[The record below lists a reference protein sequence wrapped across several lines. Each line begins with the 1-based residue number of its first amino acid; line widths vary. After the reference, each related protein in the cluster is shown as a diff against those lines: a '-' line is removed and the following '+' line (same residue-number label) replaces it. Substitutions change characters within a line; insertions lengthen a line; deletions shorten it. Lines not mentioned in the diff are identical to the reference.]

1 MPETSLKSVTVVS
14 VCSMVQLMLQ
24 FVFQMLLAKYFGAS
38 SEMDAYFASMTLPM
52 AISMIATGALAN
64 AFVPIFLERREKY
77 GAHAAWETMNSFGC
91 FLVAVSLAVV
101 VLCQL
106 SAQPLM
112 SALHP
117 GFSDEQKQLTA
128 SLFRIV
134 SWLVLTNSLTSF
146 LQSIHNGLTKFA
158 LPAVAPLI
166 GILVSVIYAAT
177 FHSTKGMHA
186 AAEAVVLGSA
196 VNVAIQASVLV
207 PRMRLIFQL
216 DSASKKCLVLLAP
229 LVAGSL
235 FGNLDP
241 LLDRYLGSS
250 MPEGDISHLGYAWR
264 LTNAALLAT
273 AGAFS
278 VVVFPTLV
286 QHAAAKNAAGLQ
298 DETARALRFVCFT
311 ILPVCA
317 GLVLFSEYIVA
328 DLFERGEF
336 SAGDTKAV
344 SILLALFTGVI
355 AGAGFGGIGARVF
368 YAQGDTRTPV
378 LVGVGCFL
386 VFGPMKFLLVER
398 LGVQGLAG
406 ITSAAFLASG
416 VVLLTLTFRSLGRA
430 AFRGVLST
438 LFRCLIATAAACV
451 PCVLIGDTG
460 VPFLSGQ
467 AVAFSVLVYLIAM
480 RLMRDEFA
488 CRLFEFLRLDR
499 SQPRKSS

>member
-14 VCSMVQLMLQ
+14 VCSMVQLLLQ
-24 FVFQMLLAKYFGAS
+24 FVFQMLLAKYFGAKS
-38 SEMDAYFASMTLPM
+38 QMDAYFAAMTLPM

-64 AFVPIFLERREKY
+64 AFVPVFLERREQD
-77 GAHAAWETMNSFGC
+77 GPDAAWETMNSFGF
-91 FLVAVSLAVV
+91 FLVAVSLIVV
-101 VLCQL
+101 VLCQVAAL
-106 SAQPLM
+106 PLM

-117 GFSDEQKQLTA
+117 GFSDEQKQLTT
-128 SLFRIV
+128 SLFRVV

-146 LQSIHNGLTKFA
+146 LQSVHNGLTKFA
-158 LPAVAPLI
+158 LPAAAPPA
-166 GILVSVIYAAT
+166 GILTSVIYAAV

-186 AAEAVVLGSA
+186 AAEAVVLGSV

-207 PRMRLIFQL
+207 PQMRVVWRL
-216 DSASKKCLVLLAP
+216 DSASKKCLALLAP

-286 QHAAAKNAAGLQ
+286 QHAAAKNEAGLQ
-298 DETARALRFVCFT
+298 AETARALRFVCFT
-311 ILPVCA
+311 IIPVCA
-317 GLVLFSEYIVA
+317 GLIFFREYLIA

-336 SAGDTKAV
+336 SAEDTKAV
-344 SILLALFTGVI
+344 AVLLALFTGVI
-355 AGAGFGGIGARVF
+355 AGAAFGGIGARVF

-386 VFGPMKFLLVER
+386 VFGPAKFFLVGR

-406 ITSAAFLASG
+406 ITSVAYVASG
-416 VVLLTLTFRSLGRA
+416 VLLLILTFRSLGA
-430 AFRGVLST
+430 TAFNGFVPSLI
-438 LFRCLIATAAACV
+438 RCLIATMAACL
-451 PCVLIGDTG
+451 PCVFFGDTG
-460 VPFLSGQ
+460 IPFLSAQ
-467 AVAFSVLVYLIAM
+467 VAVFSVLVYLIVM
-480 RLMRDEFA
+480 RSVRDEFA
-488 CRLFEFLRLDR
+488 LRLFEYLRLKWAR
-499 SQPRKSS
+499 AG